1 MDEIRTRVRAYF
13 HFENQT
19 GHHWQDSV
27 SNWLQAEQEERSLIF
42 FVELGRRVAFIR
54 DVYDRHHIAL
64 RPNQGLA
71 RALAEAEALGAGA
84 KATLPYSRSYV
95 VQLTNDAHVIYA
107 FGGDLETVVNGGL
120 NVSHHLANLTTGTT
134 DYGVPSSQNG
144 TIFFKDFEFELFL
157 ASALLRKDLNPIFT
171 LPGDPCGELVC
182 REIRIEAK
190 HPNSIGQLTK
200 LLGKF
205 QKCLNDIDAF
215 GIFVVA
221 LEDAM
226 TLGDASEFD
235 SRTEYDDWLT
245 AKRNGMEALGQRLI
259 STAARLPRI
268 AALVQTQTK
277 VEIVD
282 GWTTLR
288 RLGNSILF
296 DHRSTFP
303 EYASPAAAIASVFN
317 PVPLRFSELQ

>member
-120 NVSHHLANLTTGTT
+120 NVSKRHDFFQGLRVRIVLGLSPTSKGPEPNIHLARRSVWGT
-134 DYGVPSSQNG
+134 
-144 TIFFKDFEFELFL
+144 
-157 ASALLRKDLNPIFT
+157 
-171 LPGDPCGELVC
+171 
-182 REIRIEAK
+182 
-190 HPNSIGQLTK
+190 
-200 LLGKF
+200 
-205 QKCLNDIDAF
+205 
-215 GIFVVA
+215 
-221 LEDAM
+221 
-226 TLGDASEFD
+226 
-235 SRTEYDDWLT
+235 
-245 AKRNGMEALGQRLI
+245 
-259 STAARLPRI
+259 RLPR
-268 AALVQTQTK
+268 
-277 VEIVD
+277 D
-282 GWTTLR
+282 
-288 RLGNSILF
+288 
-296 DHRSTFP
+296 
-303 EYASPAAAIASVFN
+303 
-317 PVPLRFSELQ
+317 